1 MSFYLKDNASHKNSL
16 FYVKQCYFVFNNY
29 VVNKEKLLYCQ
40 NNKKLHE
47 LEKKIKKK
55 TFSFHNFIGCLFL
68 LSYN

>member
-1 MSFYLKDNASHKNSL
+1 MSFYLKNNTSHKNSL

-47 LEKKIKKK
+47 LEKKIKK
-55 TFSFHNFIGCLFL
+55 NIFL
-68 LSYN
+68 P

>member
-1 MSFYLKDNASHKNSL
+1 MSFYLKNNTSHKNSL

-47 LEKKIKKK
+47 LENKIKKK
-55 TFSFHNFIGCLFL
+55 TFSFYNFIGCLFL
-68 LSYN
+68 LSYK